1 MSLAG
6 NFFIRTV
13 AGNQYA
19 KFRPNNAAKPFGAGK
34 YVLADGIAG
43 AAVFDAWH
51 AECFI
56 RGIHD
61 IELEKVDAL
70 ATVNK
75 EMEKK
80 KVT

>member
-13 AGNQYA
+13 AGDQYV
-19 KFRPNNAAKPFGAGK
+19 KFRPDNAAKPFGTGK

-51 AECFI
+51 AVCFI
-56 RGIHD
+56 RGLKD
-61 IELEKVDAL
+61 IDLEKVDAL

-80 KVT
+80 KAT